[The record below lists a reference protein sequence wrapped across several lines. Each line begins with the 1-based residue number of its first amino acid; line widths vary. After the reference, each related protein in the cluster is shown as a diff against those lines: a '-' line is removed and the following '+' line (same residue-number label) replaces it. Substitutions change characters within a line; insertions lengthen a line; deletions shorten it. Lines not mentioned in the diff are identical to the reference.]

1 MFNLYFSIIYIHIY
15 TYYFNYIFI
24 CLYNIDIYIY
34 IYYIYMMCVFCFIS
48 QRAQHAPPGRHDFVG
63 PDLQQGTDSVHLT
76 G

>member
-34 IYYIYMMCVFCFIS
+34 TIYMMCVFCFIS